1 MTHYQETDLNEFY
14 QEAFREMYV
23 VNTLINAVINNCQGK
38 EFNAQYY
45 GIPTEYTSSISNERN
60 DYLNILNVASDRIS
74 KLIELYLKHE
84 STFSY
89 KRTPTIAA
97 DK

>member
-1 MTHYQETDLNEFY
+1 MISVKETEINEFY

-23 VNTLINAVINNCQGK
+23 VNTLINAVIDNCQGK

-45 GIPTEYTSSISNERN
+45 GIPQEFTCKISNERN
-60 DYLNILNVASDRIS
+60 DYLNILYVASDRITE
-74 KLIELYLKHE
+74 LIKLYLKHE
-84 STFSY
+84 NAFCYNS
-89 KRTPTIAA
+89 TPTIAA

>member
-1 MTHYQETDLNEFY
+1 MTHNQETDLNEFY

-45 GIPTEYTSSISNERN
+45 GIPHEFTYRISDERN
-60 DYLNILNVASDRIS
+60 EYLNILNVASDRIS
-74 KLIELYLKHE
+74 ELIELYLKHE
-84 STFSY
+84 TAFSY
-89 KRTPTIAA
+89 KSTPTIAA